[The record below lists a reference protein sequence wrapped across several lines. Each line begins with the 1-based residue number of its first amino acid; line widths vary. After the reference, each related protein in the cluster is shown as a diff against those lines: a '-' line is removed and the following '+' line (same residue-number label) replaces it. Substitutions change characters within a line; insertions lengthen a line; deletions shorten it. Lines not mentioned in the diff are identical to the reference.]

1 MRALTKNKKSHLTR
15 KMFFDGGTDIA
26 RYDEVKWPQIEKIT
40 DKQLGF
46 FWRPEEVDILKDA
59 NDFVFI
65 FVGNIDLNQAEKDNM
80 IASAEA
86 VKNVNNLLEL

>member
-15 KMFFDGGTDIA
+15 KMVFDGGTDIA

-59 NDFVFI
+59 SDFYELTESEQHIVT
-65 FVGNIDLNQAEKDNM
+65 
-80 IASAEA
+80 S
-86 VKNVNNLLEL
+86 NLKRKYY